1 MLQPVPPCLSK
12 EPGMGKMGLF
22 LLPHFVFWWLILSC
36 FYCKGHVSMQ
46 VSIPT
51 PQRCAGQSLVFSE
64 GKMVLVS
71 RTFPPAASSGEI
83 YWMGPAPSS
92 LKPVPVLQ
100 LAIHAM
106 CPQGYLK
113 IPGAPR
119 CASPLR
125 KADFQQAA
133 NKESTAQS
141 SLLLDAVKTSGGNCP
156 REAHRLRALCS
167 EQGGINDFHT
177 SFSMAPE
184 GSARGACGAAPL
196 ACPQPC
202 TA

>member
-1 MLQPVPPCLSK
+1 MPLQGAWHGEDGVVSPPSLCLLVVD
-12 EPGMGKMGLF
+12 P
-22 LLPHFVFWWLILSC
+22 LLLLLQRARFHAGQHPHTSA
-36 FYCKGHVSMQ
+36 
-46 VSIPT
+46 
-51 PQRCAGQSLVFSE
+51 CAGQSLVFSE

-113 IPGAPR
+113 ICCAAR
-119 CASPLR
+119 YASPLR

-141 SLLLDAVKTSGGNCP
+141 LLLLDAVKTSGGNCP
-156 REAHRLRALCS
+156 REARRLRALCS

-177 SFSMAPE
+177 SFSVAPE

>member
-1 MLQPVPPCLSK
+1 MPLQGAWHGEDGVVSPPSLCLLVVD
-12 EPGMGKMGLF
+12 P
-22 LLPHFVFWWLILSC
+22 LLRLLQRARFHAGQHPHTSA
-36 FYCKGHVSMQ
+36 
-46 VSIPT
+46 
-51 PQRCAGQSLVFSE
+51 CAGQSLVFSE

-71 RTFPPAASSGEI
+71 RTFPPAASSGGI

-100 LAIHAM
+100 LAIHAT

-113 IPGAPR
+113 IPGAAC

-141 SLLLDAVKTSGGNCP
+141 LLLLDAVKTSGGNCP

-167 EQGGINDFHT
+167 EQGGIHDFHT

>member
-1 MLQPVPPCLSK
+1 MPLQGAWHGEDGVVSPPSLCLLVVD
-12 EPGMGKMGLF
+12 P
-22 LLPHFVFWWLILSC
+22 LLLLLQRARFHAGQHPHTSA
-36 FYCKGHVSMQ
+36 
-46 VSIPT
+46 
-51 PQRCAGQSLVFSE
+51 CAGQSLVFSE

-113 IPGAPR
+113 IPGAAR

-167 EQGGINDFHT
+167 EQGGIHDFHT